1 MVVEEGAGVEV
12 VDGLIAAPL
21 DEEEEDDLAGDESRE
36 ERRVG
41 GHRGNLVTSLSQLQ
55 MDALSSRS
63 GPSAVRV
70 ES

>member
-1 MVVEEGAGVEV
+1 MVEVVVEEGAGVEV

-41 GHRGNLVTSLSQLQ
+41 GI
-55 MDALSSRS
+55 A
-63 GPSAVRV
+63 
-70 ES
+70 EI